1 MSHYLSLLHTIV
13 LSFTTPSCLA
23 HYVSS
28 LDGSTFETSG
38 KLSVP
43 PTKSFATVSSRKVS
57 QTFAK
62 SRRYFYIFLSKCS
75 CFTLI
80 LYMVPFVIHKDRD
93 SLQLRTFI
101 KFVAKV
107 IWVKGYFKLFFSL
120 SDSFY
125 FGYNFLNRFYY
136 PSSINYLL
144 EFICSEVS
152 QYSGTKFCC
161 YSNLFL
167 LNTSAASVTSC
178 S

>member
-1 MSHYLSLLHTIV
+1 MVPLLT
-13 LSFTTPSCLA
+13 C
-23 HYVSS
+23 
-28 LDGSTFETSG
+28 G

-43 PTKSFATVSSRKVS
+43 PTKSFTTVSSRKVS

-62 SRRYFYIFLSKCS
+62 NRRYFYVFLSNCS
-75 CFTLI
+75 CFALI
-80 LYMVPFVIHKDRD
+80 LYLVPFVIHKDRG
-93 SLQLRTFI
+93 SLWSKTFI
-101 KFVAKV
+101 KFVTEV
-107 IWVKGYFKLFFSL
+107 IWVKVYFKPFFSL

-125 FGYNFLNRFYY
+125 FGYKFLKKFYY

-152 QYSGTKFCC
+152 QYLGTKFCC

-167 LNTSAASVTSC
+167 LDTSTASVTSC